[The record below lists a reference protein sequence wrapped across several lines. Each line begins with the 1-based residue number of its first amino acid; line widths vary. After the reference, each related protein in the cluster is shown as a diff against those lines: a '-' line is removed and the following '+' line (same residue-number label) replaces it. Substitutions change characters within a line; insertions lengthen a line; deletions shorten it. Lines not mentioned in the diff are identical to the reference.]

1 MRSKACRKKNGRTAW
16 LPVNMAKAGRN
27 TPGLHPRK
35 QAGDLPTVGSD
46 ELAMGFG
53 WTVDQ
58 TLQPEASQVVGHLVG
73 SVLGQRHAQQIRQQ
87 RHHPTAWSQ
96 PRRTRSPVSARADLR
111 CTAGR
116 TSPVAATA
124 RGWMRCAPRKAPH
137 FTTIVQLRRYSER

>member
-1 MRSKACRKKNGRTAW
+1 MRSKLAASKTAERHE
-16 LPVNMAKAGRN
+16 LPVNIAMAGRN

-58 TLQPEASQVVGHLVG
+58 TLQPEAQVAGHLVG

-137 FTTIVQLRRYSER
+137 FTTMVQLRRYLER